1 VVGGVPTRI
10 LNLSKYLAGAKR
22 KLTGREMTFPLN
34 NRPLV
39 VSYCISLMVS
49 SETVELTTN
58 IPEGNF
64 GSMNGEAEDFRK
76 YIGGWMI
83 SVSNTVSQSLTKDLS
98 ASGVTMAEWVL
109 LRLMIEREDSIAP
122 SEIADRTGMTRGAVT
137 KLVDRSIEKKLAI
150 RSESK
155 KDRRF
160 QEIRLTKKAKNLV
173 PKLVQLTEEN
183 DKRFFS
189 CLTKGERTTLTNL
202 LKKVSSQNAVHQIAL
217 E

>member
-1 VVGGVPTRI
+1 
-10 LNLSKYLAGAKR
+10 
-22 KLTGREMTFPLN
+22 
-34 NRPLV
+34 
-39 VSYCISLMVS
+39 MVS